1 MNFYK
6 KIHNKIILFSKSKY
20 AILFLFILALIEAV
34 FFPIP
39 PDVLLI
45 TLVLIS
51 RRKFFKYALYCT
63 LGSIIGGSIGYYIGN
78 VFWWN
83 GYDYS
88 ELAKYL
94 MNNISFFSED
104 IFLIIQEQFKKYGFL
119 IIFTAGFTPI
129 PYKIFSI
136 SAGINDISFSLFLLS
151 SIISRSLR
159 FFIIAGL
166 LYYYGDKIKLL
177 IEKYFN
183 KFTFIIIIIIII
195 IYLFSIY

>member
-1 MNFYK
+1 M
-6 KIHNKIILFSKSKY
+6 
-20 AILFLFILALIEAV
+20 ALIEAV
-34 FFPIP
+34 FFPLP

-45 TLVLIS
+45 ALVLIC
-51 RRKFFKYALYCT
+51 RKKFFKYAFYCT

-78 VFWWN
+78 IFWWN
-83 GYDYS
+83 GADYS

-94 MNNISFFSED
+94 MYDIPFFSED
-104 IFLIIQEQFKKYGFL
+104 TFLIIKEQFMEYGFL

-136 SAGINDISFSLFLLS
+136 SAGINNISFPLFLLA
-151 SIISRSLR
+151 SIISRGLR

-166 LYYYGDKIKLL
+166 LHHYGDKVKLL

-183 KFTFIIIIIIII
+183 KLSFIIIIIIII
-195 IYLFSIY
+195 IYLFSFC

>member
-1 MNFYK
+1 MIFYE
-6 KIHNKIILFSKSKY
+6 KIQYKIILFSKSKY
-20 AILFLFILALIEAV
+20 AILFLFILALIEAI

-39 PDVLLI
+39 PDILLI

-51 RRKFFKYALYCT
+51 RKTFIKYALYCT

-78 VFWWN
+78 VFWWDGN
-83 GYDYS
+83 DYS

-94 MNNISFFSED
+94 MNNVSFFSEE
-104 IFLIIQEQFKKYGFL
+104 IFLIIQEKFKAYGFL

-136 SAGINDISFSLFLLS
+136 SAGINDISFSLFLLT
-151 SIISRSLR
+151 SIISRGFR
-159 FFIIAGL
+159 FFIIAVL
-166 LYYYGDKIKLL
+166 LYYYGDKMKLL

-183 KFTFIIIIIIII
+183 KSTYIIIIIIII